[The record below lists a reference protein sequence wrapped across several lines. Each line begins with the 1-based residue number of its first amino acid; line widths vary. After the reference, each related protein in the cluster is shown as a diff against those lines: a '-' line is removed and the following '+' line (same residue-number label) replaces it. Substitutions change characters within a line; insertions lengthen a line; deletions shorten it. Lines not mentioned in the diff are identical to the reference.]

1 MLEMGDLMLRGI
13 QVLDQLLV
21 RFQAHLLVL
30 HQVHLLVLHQ
40 VHLFLLYQAVHF
52 LLVLNYQVL
61 AVQPFRQTDFG
72 ILK

>member
-1 MLEMGDLMLRGI
+1 MLRGI

-30 HQVHLLVLHQ
+30 HQVHL
-40 VHLFLLYQAVHF
+40 FLLYQAVHF
-52 LLVLNYQVL
+52 LLVLNYLVL

>member
-1 MLEMGDLMLRGI
+1 MLEMGGLMLRGI

-30 HQVHLLVLHQ
+30 HQVHL
-40 VHLFLLYQAVHF
+40 FLLYQAVHF
-52 LLVLNYQVL
+52 LLVLNYPVL

>member
-30 HQVHLLVLHQ
+30 HQVHL
-40 VHLFLLYQAVHF
+40 FLLYQAVHF
-52 LLVLNYQVL
+52 LLVLNYPVL

>member
-13 QVLDQLLV
+13 QVLYQLLV

-30 HQVHLLVLHQ
+30 HQVHL
-40 VHLFLLYQAVHF
+40 FLLYQDVHF
-52 LLVLNYQVL
+52 LLVINYQVL
-61 AVQPFRQTDFG
+61 AVKPFRQTDFG

>member
-1 MLEMGDLMLRGI
+1 MLEMGSLMLRGI

-21 RFQAHLLVL
+21 RFQA
-30 HQVHLLVLHQ
+30 HLLVLHQ

>member
-1 MLEMGDLMLRGI
+1 MLRGI

-30 HQVHLLVLHQ
+30 HQVHL
-40 VHLFLLYQAVHF
+40 FLLYQAVHF
-52 LLVLNYQVL
+52 LLVLNYPVL

>member
-1 MLEMGDLMLRGI
+1 MLRGI
-13 QVLDQLLV
+13 QVPDQLLV
-21 RFQAHLLVL
+21 RFLA
-30 HQVHLLVLHQ
+30 HLLVLHQ

-52 LLVLNYQVL
+52 LLVLNYPVL

>member
-1 MLEMGDLMLRGI
+1 MLRGI
-13 QVLDQLLV
+13 LVPDQLLV
-21 RFQAHLLVL
+21 RFQA
-30 HQVHLLVLHQ
+30 HLLVLHQ

>member
-1 MLEMGDLMLRGI
+1 MLQGI

-21 RFQAHLLVL
+21 RFQA
-30 HQVHLLVLHQ
+30 HLLVLHQ

-61 AVQPFRQTDFG
+61 TVQPFRQTDFG